1 MRTFSE
7 SLTITKNFNLIKEA
21 FKLMILNRI
30 HPMNFVEWYTTDGV
44 IYQGNG
50 RLNESMAAWT
60 EEQTNSQ
67 QMYDYIKKGAIGGAL
82 AGGAIVPVG
91 GALPGMAIGGLAG
104 LGAYGLG
111 KFDKWM
117 TGDKKAPP
125 AEAGHPLAKATKE
138 LEASLS
144 ELSKRYNSSAEM
156 KKKITDPEFQKTL
169 MLLINALKFNLEQP
183 AAAPEANP
191 PANAPNPPQP
201 AKVDPMANLTQKPDY
216 KTDPMGA
223 LTYYQRRQAMGLKDH
238 YNPYLNR
245 NNYRLKESIRKS
257 LKDLAR
263 MGYSPEAVFE
273 SYIKTLESRFDESL
287 GNWFGQLGA
296 NLSGWMGGKGWGSG
310 AKQYDGNQDDIA
322 IQNVSQ
328 KLDVL
333 ERQLKDSKIQPHPE
347 FLKHSESLR
356 RHLGMSGTA
365 AAQPAQAKED
375 YWNTKR
381 YNHPSANA
389 AQKQGG
395 QLVAQGGQQG
405 GQLVQR
411 NNMQNPQLGEKD
423 ILDAEFTVK
432 DTKRLG
438 NNQQQQLL
446 GNNQQQQLLGNNQQQ
461 KLLGTNQQQQQI
473 GSNQQQQAPLLLGYN
488 PNVGSP
494 PEQTSPQKKKRTRT
508 PEQKQRR
515 RQQDQ
520 LRRQNPATGINPVKP
535 ADAGSQVSMY
545 GNTDARQMPSG
556 QFQTSFPAR
565 ENTSRK
571 IKAQKDFME
580 SIFGKTNNNKRNS
593 WFS

>member
-138 LEASLS
+138 LEAALS

-156 KKKITDPEFQKTL
+156 KKKITDPEFQRTL

-183 AAAPEANP
+183 AAAPETTP
-191 PANAPNPPQP
+191 PENAPNPPQP
-201 AKVDPMANLTQKPDY
+201 AKVDPMANLTMQRPDY

-223 LTYYQRRQAMGLKDH
+223 LSYDQRRKSMGLKDH

-245 NNYRLKESIRKS
+245 NKYRLKESIRKS

-263 MGYSPEAVFE
+263 MGYNPEAVFE
-273 SYIKTLESRFDESL
+273 SYIKTLESRLDESW
-287 GNWFGQLGA
+287 GNWLGQLGA
-296 NLSGWMGGKGWGSG
+296 NVSGWMGGKGWGSG

-347 FLKHSESLR
+347 FLKHAESLR
-356 RHLGMSGTA
+356 RHLGMSSTA

-381 YNHPSANA
+381 YNHPPANA

-395 QLVAQGGQQG
+395 QLVTQGGQQG
-405 GQLVQR
+405 GQLVQK

-432 DTKRLG
+432 PNQPQLG
-438 NNQQQQLL
+438 GGNQQQQLL
-446 GNNQQQQLLGNNQQQ
+446 GNKQQQQLLGY
-461 KLLGTNQQQQQI
+461 K
-473 GSNQQQQAPLLLGYN
+473 QQQQAPLQLGYN
-488 PNVGSP
+488 PNVGLK
-494 PEQTSPQKKKRTRT
+494 PEQNVPQKPTRKRK
-508 PEQKQRR
+508 PPSEEQKNLNNKRARERRLNARILNQR
-515 RQQDQ
+515 QKDPAFQDKM
-520 LRRQNPATGINPVKP
+520 PS
-535 ADAGSQVSMY
+535 AGSQISMY
-545 GNTDARQMPSG
+545 GNIDAKQMPSG
-556 QFQTSFPAR
+556 QFQTSFPTGIG

>member
-138 LEASLS
+138 LEAALS

-156 KKKITDPEFQKTL
+156 KKKITDPEFQRTL

-183 AAAPEANP
+183 AAAPETTP
-191 PANAPNPPQP
+191 PENAPNPPQP

-223 LTYYQRRQAMGLKDH
+223 LTYWQRRQAMGLKDH

-245 NNYRLKESIRKS
+245 NKYRLKESIRKS

-263 MGYSPEAVFE
+263 MGYNPEAVFE
-273 SYIKTLESRFDESL
+273 SYIKTLESRLDESW
-287 GNWFGQLGA
+287 GNWLGQLGA
-296 NLSGWMGGKGWGSG
+296 NVSGWMGGKGWGSG

-347 FLKHSESLR
+347 FLKHAESLR
-356 RHLGMSGTA
+356 RHLGMSSTA

-381 YNHPSANA
+381 YNHPPANA

-395 QLVAQGGQQG
+395 QLVTQG
-405 GQLVQR
+405 GQLVQK
-411 NNMQNPQLGEKD
+411 NNMKNPQLGEKD

-432 DTKRLG
+432 PNQQQLG

-446 GNNQQQQLLGNNQQQ
+446 GYNQQQ
-461 KLLGTNQQQQQI
+461 KLLGSNQQQQQI
-473 GSNQQQQAPLLLGYN
+473 GSNQQQQAPLQLGYN
-488 PNVGSP
+488 PNVGSQ
-494 PEQTSPQKKKRTRT
+494 PEQTGPQKKKRIRT

-520 LRRQNPATGINPVKP
+520 LRRQNRQPAFKDDMPS
-535 ADAGSQVSMY
+535 AGSQVSMY
-545 GNTDARQMPSG
+545 GNIDAKQMPSG
-556 QFQTSFPAR
+556 QFQTSFPTGMG

>member
-1 MRTFSE
+1 
-7 SLTITKNFNLIKEA
+7 
-21 FKLMILNRI
+21 
-30 HPMNFVEWYTTDGV
+30 
-44 IYQGNG
+44 
-50 RLNESMAAWT
+50 
-60 EEQTNSQ
+60 
-67 QMYDYIKKGAIGGAL
+67 
-82 AGGAIVPVG
+82 
-91 GALPGMAIGGLAG
+91 MAIGGLAG

-125 AEAGHPLAKATKE
+125 VEAGHPLAKATKE
-138 LEASLS
+138 LEAALS

-156 KKKITDPEFQKTL
+156 KKKITDPEFQRTL

-183 AAAPEANP
+183 AAAPETTP
-191 PANAPNPPQP
+191 PENAPNPPQP
-201 AKVDPMANLTQKPDY
+201 AKVDPMANLTMQRPDY

-223 LTYYQRRQAMGLKDH
+223 LSYDQRRKSMGLKDH

-245 NNYRLKESIRKS
+245 NKYRLKESIRKS
-257 LKDLAR
+257 LKDLAH
-263 MGYSPEAVFE
+263 MGYNPEAVFE
-273 SYIKTLESRFDESL
+273 SYIKTLESRLDESW
-287 GNWFGQLGA
+287 GNWLGQLGA
-296 NLSGWMGGKGWGSG
+296 NVSGWMGGKGWGSG

-347 FLKHSESLR
+347 FLKHAESLR
-356 RHLGMSGTA
+356 RHLGMSSTA

-381 YNHPSANA
+381 YNHPPANA

-395 QLVAQGGQQG
+395 QLVTQGGQQG
-405 GQLVQR
+405 GQLVQK

-432 DTKRLG
+432 PNQRQLG

-446 GNNQQQQLLGNNQQQ
+446 GYNQQQ
-461 KLLGTNQQQQQI
+461 KLLGSNQQQQQI
-473 GSNQQQQAPLLLGYN
+473 GSNQQQQAPLQLGYN
-488 PNVGSP
+488 PNVGSQ
-494 PEQTSPQKKKRTRT
+494 PEQTGPQKKKRTRT

-520 LRRQNPATGINPVKP
+520 LRRQNQKP
-535 ADAGSQVSMY
+535 AYQEKIPSAGSQVAMY

>member
-1 MRTFSE
+1 
-7 SLTITKNFNLIKEA
+7 
-21 FKLMILNRI
+21 
-30 HPMNFVEWYTTDGV
+30 
-44 IYQGNG
+44 
-50 RLNESMAAWT
+50 
-60 EEQTNSQ
+60 
-67 QMYDYIKKGAIGGAL
+67 MYDYIKKGAIGGAL

-138 LEASLS
+138 LEAALS

-183 AAAPEANP
+183 AAAPETTP
-191 PANAPNPPQP
+191 PENAPNPPQP
-201 AKVDPMANLTQKPDY
+201 AKVDPMANLTMQRPDY

-223 LTYYQRRQAMGLKDH
+223 LSYDQRRKSMGLKDH

-245 NNYRLKESIRKS
+245 NKYRLKESIRKS

-273 SYIKTLESRFDESL
+273 SYIKTLESRLDESW
-287 GNWFGQLGA
+287 GNWLGQLGA
-296 NLSGWMGGKGWGSG
+296 NVSGWMGGKGWGSG

-473 GSNQQQQAPLLLGYN
+473 GSNQQQQAPLQLGYN

-494 PEQTSPQKKKRTRT
+494 PEQTGSQRKKRTRT
-508 PEQKQRR
+508 PAQKQRR
-515 RQQDQ
+515 RELAQS
-520 LRRQNPATGINPVKP
+520 RRQNPATGINPVKP

-556 QFQTSFPAR
+556 QFQTSFPTGMG